1 MKRLLVIGLVCAFS
15 CCLHAQV
22 VDTTVC
28 DILKNPQSF
37 NGKIVRV
44 KGTVTAGLAQFV
56 IKGTGCHQHVS
67 DIWLSYPEGTKAK
80 AGPAILVQMQPARNF
95 AGTVA
100 PVERTPV
107 TLEKSKDF
115 KQFDSEL
122 AQPYKG
128 NGMCIGCGRNN
139 VSATLVGRLDG
150 ADVALHHDASG
161 KIALISGFGH
171 LNAYPARL
179 VLQSVSDVT
188 AQEIDYSKIA
198 PITKGE
204 VPLDAQISDPLA
216 AIHLVAKAFGPGN
229 AAGEDVERSAN
240 TFGTKLG
247 EGNGVFVAYNGANE
261 VSTKS
266 DVKGDVDSA
275 DGVLFNCTFD
285 KNRLK
290 DTTLAI
296 AIAYAGSQIADIRA
310 PKSAAKS
317 TDIYDLESHAGQT
330 AILCGIANR
339 LKTFTLPGGY
349 MVWNAAWTP
358 EERTT
363 MADKA
368 FRTYLTEEELLT
380 P

>member
-1 MKRLLVIGLVCAFS
+1 MKRLLAIASVCAFS

-44 KGTVTAGLAQFV
+44 KGTVTAGFAQFV
-56 IKGTGCHQHVS
+56 VKGTGCGQHVS
-67 DIWLSYPEGTKAK
+67 DIWLSYPEGTKGK
-80 AGPAILVQMQPARNF
+80 AGPAVMIQMQPARNF
-95 AGTVA
+95 AGTVGA
-100 PVERTPV
+100 TERTPV

-122 AQPYKG
+122 AAPYKG
-128 NGMCIGCGRNN
+128 SGMCIGCARNT

-150 ADVALHHDASG
+150 TEVVLHHDAAG
-161 KIALISGFGH
+161 KIAMISGFGH

-179 VLQSVSDVT
+179 VLQSVSDVA
-188 AQEIDYSKIA
+188 AQEVDYSKINA
-198 PITKGE
+198 ITKGE
-204 VPLDAQISDPLA
+204 TPLENESNDSLA
-216 AIHLVAKAFGPGN
+216 TIHQTAKVFGPSN
-229 AAGEDVERSAN
+229 PAGDEIERAAN
-240 TFGTKLG
+240 TFGKPG
-247 EGNGVFVAYNGANE
+247 DANGVVIGFGDANE
-261 VSTKS
+261 ASPKS
-266 DVKGDVDSA
+266 DIKAEVDSP

-285 KNRLK
+285 MKRLK
-290 DTTLAI
+290 GTALAI
-296 AIAYAGSQIADIRA
+296 AIAYAGTEIADIRA

-317 TDIYDLESHAGQT
+317 TDIYDLESHGGQT
-330 AILCGIANR
+330 AILCAIANR

-349 MVWNAAWTP
+349 MVWNAAWAA
-358 EERTT
+358 EDRTN

-368 FRTYLTEEELLT
+368 FRAYLAEQELLT